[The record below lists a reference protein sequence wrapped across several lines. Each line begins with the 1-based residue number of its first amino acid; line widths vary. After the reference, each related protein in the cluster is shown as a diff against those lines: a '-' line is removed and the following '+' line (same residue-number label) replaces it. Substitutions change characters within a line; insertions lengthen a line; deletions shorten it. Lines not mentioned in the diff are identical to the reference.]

1 MRRPALFMMLVPFA
15 LAACATHDPGWR
27 GAGAE
32 PFDGA
37 KAACEA
43 EVATVDAHDRGSA
56 FEACMARRGWAR

>member
-1 MRRPALFMMLVPFA
+1 MYRPVLAVLVLAA
-15 LAACATHDPGWR
+15 LAACATHVPGWR

-43 EVATVDAHDRGSA
+43 EVAGVAPSKRDDA
-56 FEACMARRGWAR
+56 FEACMATRGWTR

>member
-1 MRRPALFMMLVPFA
+1 MRRLCLFILLPFV
-15 LAACATHDPGWR
+15 LAGCATHDPGWR

-43 EVATVDAHDRGSA
+43 EVAGVAAHDRAAA
-56 FEACMARRGWAR
+56 FEACMARRGWTR